1 MQVNIIPA
9 TQDQQPILAN
19 LIELYAHDFSEMA
32 DLQLNSNGRYGYTP
46 LPLYW
51 QQPNRHPFL
60 VTVDDRL
67 AGFALVKQG
76 SEISEDKDIWD
87 VAEFFIVR
95 RYRRHGVGKIVA
107 HEIWRTFPG
116 RWEVRVLERNQTGLA
131 FWNRAIAA
139 FTGAPVAAAVRS
151 IHNTTWHVFSFVSA
165 NGNSN

>member
-1 MQVNIIPA
+1 MQIKVIPA
-9 TQDQQPILAN
+9 TQDQQPILEN

-95 RYRRHGVGKIVA
+95 RYRRHGIGKVVA

-131 FWNRAIAA
+131 FWNRAIASFA
-139 FTGAPVAAAVRS
+139 GTSVTAAVS
-151 IHNTTWHVFSFVSA
+151 NINNNLWHVFSFDSA
-165 NGNSN
+165 HGNSN

>member
-1 MQVNIIPA
+1 MQIKVIAA
-9 TQDQQPILAN
+9 TPDQEPVLAN

-32 DLQLNSNGRYGYTP
+32 DLELNSDGRFGYAP

-76 SEISEDKDIWD
+76 SEISGNQNTWD

-95 RYRRHGVGKIVA
+95 RYRRHGVGKIAA
-107 HEIWRTFPG
+107 HQIWRTFPG
-116 RWEVRVLERNQTGLA
+116 CWEVRVLERNQTGLA
-131 FWNRAIAA
+131 FWNRAIAS
-139 FTGAPVAAAVRS
+139 FVGTPVAAAVS
-151 IHNTTWHVFSFVSA
+151 NINNKIWHVFSFDSA
-165 NGNSN
+165 NGNPN

>member
-1 MQVNIIPA
+1 MQIKVIPA

-32 DLQLNSNGRYGYTP
+32 DLQLNSSGRFGYAP

-60 VTVDDRL
+60 VTVDGRL

-107 HEIWRTFPG
+107 HEIWKTFPG

-131 FWNRAIAA
+131 FWNRAIAS
-139 FTGAPVAAAVRS
+139 FVGTSVTAAVS
-151 IHNTTWHVFSFVSA
+151 NINNNLWHVFSFDSA
-165 NGNSN
+165 HGNPN